1 MIKEVEKMSETLYVK
16 YNSLRRPEF
25 QTVSCFVREEGRL
38 FVEKHAASPK
48 ANPHLQEIAANYRLF
63 QNYYNQIHLLPCEE
77 QDCVLRFPFLRGPSL
92 LSELDFSKS
101 LAEIRTDIVLLFDT
115 IFDINREY
123 VSEFQITESFRT
135 FFLSGEACEAEVAC
149 EKLLN
154 GCTALTLCDLDPLFS
169 NFIRFGSELFCIDYE
184 WTVNFPVPLDF
195 LKYRMLRY
203 LYNDKLSSLEGRISV
218 PGFLR
223 LFGFSGE
230 EQDLF
235 MLLDNQFQEHV
246 HGKNRAYLYTARYEK
261 PSRRFDQIIEDLAAK
276 NIHIANLETAE
287 SALRTRNE
295 AQAESLEAFSK
306 RTEKLENT
314 INSLNDYAHRLQQII
329 HTQQEQI
336 KEYRKC
342 MRNPL
347 YGAAYASR
355 KLTEKI
361 SGKLSWKPAE
371 NSYSPKLRQEAVPSG
386 ELRETVLPDYE
397 TWILRKEAT
406 ENARIKDPSGSRMAY
421 RPLISVLV
429 PVYNVLDRH
438 LIPCIESV
446 LNQTYQ
452 NLELCLADDCSTW
465 PNVRKTLQKYE
476 KDPRVKII
484 YREQNGHIS
493 ECTNTALAA
502 ASGEFA
508 GLLDCDDLLSPYA
521 LYEIAARLNENPEL
535 DFIYSDEDKV
545 DDDGQNR
552 HYPHFKPDWSP
563 DTLMSNM
570 YTCHFTIYRT
580 SLIRKAGGLRTEYNG
595 SQDYDLALRIA
606 ELTTRDRISH
616 IDKILYHWRE
626 RPESTSMNAEVK
638 PYVFEASRK
647 AKLASLARRHI
658 AGTAVHVDIMNQY
671 NIVYETPGDPLVSI
685 LIPSKDH
692 PEVARR
698 CVSSIV
704 EKTDYRNFE
713 ILLIDN
719 GSNNENRILY
729 EQFCRDFGVAYLYVP
744 MEFNF
749 SRMNNLGASKA
760 KGEYLA
766 LVNDDIEITDEKWL
780 GTMLGQAML
789 EYAGAVGC
797 KLLYPD
803 TRLIQHI
810 GVINLERGPAH
821 MYSGLS
827 DEPVYPFGRNR
838 LHYNLLAVTAACLV
852 VKKSRYFKV
861 GGMDESFAVSYND
874 VDFCMKLYEV
884 GYFNVVRNDVVL
896 LHHESL
902 SRGDDLADLYKMQR
916 LMQEEERLYG
926 IHPRFAHRDPFYN
939 RHYSKT
945 SNDFSLDF
953 ENFEENLSKV
963 SFKEFRMPPEKD
975 FNGNIDRI
983 SVERYLEIEGWCLRR
998 DLPDNDNLSYSLV
1011 LKGEGKS
1018 YRISV
1023 FRIVREDV
1031 AKAFPECGNISRCG
1045 FRVRFHRDKIRD
1057 GRYEIFLVSP
1067 KGSWRSGIFL
1077 VK

>member
-1 MIKEVEKMSETLYVK
+1 MSETLYVK

-25 QTVSCFVREEGRL
+25 QTASCFVREEGGL

-48 ANPHLQEIAANYRLF
+48 AVPHLQEIAANYRLF
-63 QNYYNQIHLLPCEE
+63 RNYYNQIRLLPCEE
-77 QDCVLRFPFLRGPSL
+77 RDGVLRFPFLRGSSL
-92 LSELDFSKS
+92 LSELDFSKD
-101 LAEIRTDIVLLFDT
+101 LAEIRNDIVLLFDT
-115 IFDINREY
+115 IFDIRPEY

-135 FFLSGEACEAEVAC
+135 FFLSGETTETEAAC
-149 EKLLN
+149 EKLLK
-154 GCTALTLCDLDPLFS
+154 GRTALTLCDLDPLFS
-169 NFIRFGSELFCIDYE
+169 NFIRSGSELFCIDYE
-184 WTVNFPVPLDF
+184 WTADFPVPVDF

-203 LYNDKLSSLEGRISV
+203 LYNDKLSSLEARISV

-235 MLLDNQFQEHV
+235 GLLDDRFQDHV
-246 HGKNRAYLYTARYEK
+246 HGKDRTYLYTARYEK
-261 PSRRFDQIIEDLAAK
+261 PSRRFDQIIADLAAK
-276 NIHIANLETAE
+276 DVHIANLQSAGSELKTKYETKTA
-287 SALRTRNE
+287 SLE
-295 AQAESLEAFSK
+295 ASLEAFSK
-306 RTEKLENT
+306 RMKELKNT
-314 INSLNDYAHRLQQII
+314 IDSLNDYTHGLQQII
-329 HTQQEQI
+329 HAQQGQI
-336 KEYRKC
+336 EKYRKC
-342 MRNPL
+342 LRNPL

-355 KLTEKI
+355 KLAKKI
-361 SGKLSWKPAE
+361 TGKLSGAPAE
-371 NSYSPKLRQEAVPSG
+371 NPCPP
-386 ELRETVLPDYE
+386 ELPQDPFPAAAPPETVLPDYE
-397 TWILRKEAT
+397 TWILQKEAA
-406 ENARIKDPSGSRMAY
+406 ENARIEDPSGSRLAY

-476 KDPRVKII
+476 NDPRVKII

-521 LYEIAARLNENPEL
+521 LYEMAARLNENPEL

-545 DDDGQNR
+545 DDDGRNR
-552 HYPHFKPDWSP
+552 HYPNFKPDWSP

-580 SLIRKAGGLRTEYNG
+580 SLVRKAGGLRSEYNG

-606 ELTTRDRISH
+606 ELTTRDRIAH
-616 IDKILYHWRE
+616 IDKVLYHWRE
-626 RPESTSMNAEVK
+626 RPESTSVNAEIK

-647 AKLASLARRHI
+647 AKLASLARRRI
-658 AGTAVHVDIMNQY
+658 TGTAVHVDIMNQY
-671 NIVYETPGDPLVSI
+671 NIVYDTPGDPLVSI

-692 PEVARR
+692 PDVAHR

-704 EKTDYRNFE
+704 ERTDYRNFE

-719 GSNNENRILY
+719 GSSNENRILY
-729 EQFCRDFGVAYLYVP
+729 EQFCKDFGVTYLYEP

-902 SRGDDLADLYKMQR
+902 SRGNDLADLSKMRR
-916 LMQEEERLYG
+916 LMREEERLYG
-926 IHPRFAHRDPFYN
+926 IHPQFAHRDPFYN

-953 ENFEENLSKV
+953 ENFEENLSAV
-963 SFKEFRMPPEKD
+963 SSKEFRMPPEKE

-983 SVERYLEIEGWCLRR
+983 SVERYIEIEGWCLRR
-998 DLPDNDNLSYSLV
+998 DLPDNDSLTYSLV
-1011 LKGEGKS
+1011 LKGEEKN

-1023 FRIVREDV
+1023 FRIAREDV

-1045 FRVRFHRDKIRD
+1045 FRVRFHRDRIRD
-1057 GRYEIFLVSP
+1057 GRYEIFLASS
-1067 KGSWRSGIFL
+1067 KGSWRSGSFL
-1077 VK
+1077 EK